1 MESRRLLQ
9 PMNVNEFALRS
20 DGGNADIGY
29 PWSAQTPDGRILVV
43 YYFNEGDGTRY
54 IAGAILQI

>member
-1 MESRRLLQ
+1 
-9 PMNVNEFALRS
+9 MNVNEFALRS